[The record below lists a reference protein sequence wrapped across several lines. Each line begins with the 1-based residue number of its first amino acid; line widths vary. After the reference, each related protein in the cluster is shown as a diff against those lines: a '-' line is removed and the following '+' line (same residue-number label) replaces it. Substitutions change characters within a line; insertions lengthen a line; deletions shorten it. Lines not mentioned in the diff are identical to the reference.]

1 MQWAADVLATLCLSL
16 DMSDNLGAATDA
28 QRAFAVFCSLTSA
41 HICIPN
47 IQASKP
53 ATDSLCACS
62 AGCNAVMRARTL
74 RRCITAAPR
83 SSDCKAWRLAA
94 ATTSECRLQTQS
106 AEGSGA
112 LKPASQPLACR
123 HSRLASWNA
132 VWMLTPCK
140 RGSPCLTML
149 LC

>member
-1 MQWAADVLATLCLSL
+1 VTVWGLQQMPGSYSLQLDVS
-16 DMSDNLGAATDA
+16 
-28 QRAFAVFCSLTSA
+28 QHFC
-41 HICIPN
+41 IQKG
-47 IQASKP
+47 QASKP
-53 ATDSLCACS
+53 ATASLCACS

-74 RRCITAAPR
+74 RRCTMAAQR
-83 SSDCKAWRLAA
+83 SSECKAWRLAA

-112 LKPASQPLACR
+112 PKPASQPLACR

-140 RGSPCLTML
+140 RGSPCLIML
-149 LC
+149 LCQAAAAERVDGWAM